1 MQLSELV
8 FYKNKNMGIVPK
20 NIPKYIFPNPPLRS
34 LPGVICN
41 TSNIFEYILEIAK
54 RVMLKK
60 GEIIYPD
67 REGQIPLCY
76 LKKGK
81 MCSYNIDEE
90 GNIFITHFLF
100 YGALVY
106 DAFFLTCDQYKAM
119 PIKALEDSELYYF
132 PVDFCFED
140 FLQLNVGLVKNL
152 LYSQS
157 IKDLVYS
164 KLSRI
169 NMNVKPLNRI
179 CSYLYEMYEIYQDT
193 SFCPNITQS
202 ELALL
207 LNMHT
212 VTFSNVIAQ
221 LKEKNVLE
229 TFTKKQLIITD
240 LEKLRY
246 YRFYS

>member
-8 FYKNKNMGIVPK
+8 FYKNKNLSNTPRK
-20 NIPKYIFPNPPLRS
+20 IPDYVLPVPPLRS
-34 LPGVICN
+34 LPGIICN
-41 TSNIFEYILEIAK
+41 TSNIFEYVLDLGPQFS
-54 RVMLKK
+54 VKK
-60 GEIIYPD
+60 GEVLYPD
-67 REGQIPLCY
+67 TEGKIPICY

-81 MCSYNIDEE
+81 LCSYQIDEE
-90 GNIFITHFLF
+90 GNVFISHFLL
-100 YGALVY
+100 YGSLVF
-106 DAFFLTCDQYKAM
+106 DVFFLLSEQFKAVPM
-119 PIKALEDSELYYF
+119 KALEDSELYCF
-132 PVDFCFED
+132 PVDLSFED
-140 FLQLNVGLVKNL
+140 LLQINTGLVKNL

-157 IKDLVYS
+157 IKDFSYS
-164 KLSRI
+164 KLLRI
-169 NMNVKPLNRI
+169 NMKVKPLNRI
-179 CSYLYEMYEIYQDT
+179 CSFIYEMYERYQEKA
-193 SFCPNITQS
+193 FCPNIAQS

-221 LKEKNVLE
+221 LKEKKVIE